1 MSRELRINTTAFNAA
16 LNRFMQ
22 HSKRDAEVVL
32 RQQARGLMKSL
43 IDVTPPGGRNVSNAK
58 ARARGINSLKADAFK
73 VVEVVS
79 PKRAE
84 ETNVEPLISRHRVQ
98 GRVKQEVTPRILVSA
113 AALRAYLKKQQA
125 KVGFLASGWNQAA
138 SKLGFKPPAWIW
150 NNRGPGAVVI
160 EVNERRIAVRA
171 TNRVK
176 YASGFRDMSSLVQWA
191 VNLQTQKLRR
201 QLTNFLAGT
210 ARRAGFKS

>member
-1 MSRELRINTTAFNAA
+1 MSRELRINTTAFDAA

-84 ETNVEPLISRHRVQ
+84 ETKDVESLISRHRVQ

-138 SKLGFKPPAWIW
+138 SKLGFKPSAWIW

-160 EVNERRIAVRA
+160 EINDRRIAVRA

-176 YASGFRDMSSLVQWA
+176 FEGA
-191 VNLQTQKLRR
+191 
-201 QLTNFLAGT
+201 
-210 ARRAGFKS
+210 